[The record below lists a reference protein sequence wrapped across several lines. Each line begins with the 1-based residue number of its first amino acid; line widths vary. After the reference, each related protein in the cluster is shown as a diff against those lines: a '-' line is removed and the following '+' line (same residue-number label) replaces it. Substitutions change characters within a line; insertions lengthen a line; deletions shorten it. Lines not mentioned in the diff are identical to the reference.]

1 MKQEERGPKE
11 TLQRMR
17 HKMGRFENISRS
29 TKEELKH
36 NGENLRETGQKG
48 KAYGGAAAL
57 KRDGGFKL
65 QGGRN

>member
-1 MKQEERGPKE
+1 MQMKKKGIADGIKQEERGPKE

-36 NGENLRETGQKG
+36 NGENLRETGWKG
-48 KAYGGAAAL
+48 KDL
-57 KRDGGFKL
+57 LEVK
-65 QGGRN
+65 QP